1 MKKLN
6 ISLLLFLSAFLMSFP
21 VLGQNQ
27 IGISEIQ
34 IKKSGIYFWGQS
46 YNIDSTQAILESRDE
61 LIAQITEQIDNNTNL
76 NSNSDIIVKNINY
89 FPKKMEGIYKIIA
102 YVEKDFVKNVLIE
115 NPTMNIVSIKY
126 SDKSE
131 IQSDTT
137 NIIPIIH
144 SDTLNNFKKETDQ
157 TVTLLDRFIQCNTGQ
172 ELRDLIIT
180 QEKENTIVY
189 NWNSKAYQQKVS
201 SDAFYIVLIDPET
214 KAIVAFL
221 DKGNEIRKNLKAPH
235 NIFKINN
242 ELIKYIQVWIQI
254 L

>member
-1 MKKLN
+1 MNRFN
-6 ISLLLFLSAFLMSFP
+6 ISLLLFFNLLLFGFVVNA
-21 VLGQNQ
+21 Q
-27 IGISEIQ
+27 IPIEISESQ
-34 IKKSGIYFWGQS
+34 IKKSGTYFWGQS

-61 LIAQITEQIDNNTNL
+61 LIAQISEQIDKNSNL
-76 NSNSDIIVKNINY
+76 NSNSDIIVKKINY
-89 FPKKMEGIYKIIA
+89 FPKKMEGVFKIIA
-102 YVEKDFVKNVLIE
+102 FVEKDLVKNILKE
-115 NPTMNIVSIKY
+115 NSSLNIVNIKY
-126 SDKSE
+126 SNNSE
-131 IQSDTT
+131 SQIDSTKI
-137 NIIPIIH
+137 NPINYT
-144 SDTLNNFKKETDQ
+144 DTLTNSNYEKKQ
-157 TVTLLDRFIQCNTGQ
+157 NLTLLDHFLKCNTGQ
-172 ELRDLIIT
+172 ELRDLILS